1 MNQTKDI
8 RMEPT
13 PTINID
19 PREIV
24 NCIQLLNEMIA
35 DIDETV
41 GLGDQDCLDGR

>member
-1 MNQTKDI
+1 
-8 RMEPT
+8 MEPT